1 MITLGT
7 YIDENLISIKDITN
21 YMLWNVVNAFMKCF
35 EPLFELIIPTYK
47 NLHTIKIILNKN
59 TKINIGCFLK
69 EGIKY
74 VIMLTI
80 IYYINGPQKL
90 NIK

>member
-7 YIDENLISIKDITN
+7 YIDKNLISIKDITN
-21 YMLWNVVNAFMKCF
+21 YMLWNVVNAFMHCF

-47 NLHTIKIILNKN
+47 NLDTLKIKLNKN

-74 VIMLTI
+74 IIMLTI

-90 NIK
+90 DIK